1 MKTIKT
7 SLMILLAIVISS
19 CANEQSL
26 QEYYVENQQ
35 DNEFIA
41 LDIPTSMFANAE
53 NLDENQKQTLESLKK
68 INLLALPIEKG
79 EESYEAEKSKLENI
93 LKNEKYQLLMKYGS
107 NNRKAE
113 IFFTGDEEAIDEL
126 IVYGYDDTKGVGVAR
141 VLGENMNP
149 QQLIALMKSL
159 DRGDI
164 DVGGLK
170 KITGIFKAKIKE

>member
-1 MKTIKT
+1 
-7 SLMILLAIVISS
+7 MILLAIVISS

-53 NLDENQKQTLESLKK
+53 NLNETQKQTLESLKK

-79 EESYEAEKSKLENI
+79 EENYEAEKRKLENI

-113 IFFTGDEEAIDEL
+113 IFFIGDEEAIDEL

-159 DRGDI
+159 DKGDI